1 MSNPDDL
8 INRCICSKFR
18 LCRKKMFE
26 NWLCP
31 SDDDESEFETSDSEY
46 DNTASETVSELSAEI
61 EDIPKVKE
69 NGNGKAHEGVGIF

>member
-1 MSNPDDL
+1 
-8 INRCICSKFR
+8 
-18 LCRKKMFE
+18 
-26 NWLCP
+26 LCP

-69 NGNGKAHEGVGIF
+69 NGNGNTHEGVGIF

>member
-1 MSNPDDL
+1 MV
-8 INRCICSKFR
+8 
-18 LCRKKMFE
+18 E
-26 NWLCP
+26 NWFCP

>member
-1 MSNPDDL
+1 MDESCVYL
-8 INRCICSKFR
+8 LFKIN
-18 LCRKKMFE
+18 LDWEGKKMFE